1 MILADSGN
9 NDALFPIAVSGVIV
23 ATNSSILSEQ
33 AFLKQF
39 GHRQSAISKGLKM
52 GGKSLHQQASTSRVS
67 PQLKGFWQI
76 EQCFSFIT
84 FIW

>member
-1 MILADSGN
+1 MILAVSGN

-23 ATNSSILSEQ
+23 ATNSSTLSEL
-33 AFLKQF
+33 AFLKQL

-52 GGKSLHQQASTSRVS
+52 GGKSLHQQASPSGIF
-67 PQLKGFWQI
+67 PHLKGSWQV

>member
-1 MILADSGN
+1 MILVVSGN

-33 AFLKQF
+33 AFLKQS
-39 GHRQSAISKGLKM
+39 GQRQSAISNGLKI
-52 GGKSLHQQASTSRVS
+52 GGKSLHQQASPSNVS
-67 PQLKGFWQI
+67 PQSKGFLHV
-76 EQCFSFIT
+76 EQCFSFVP